1 MPSCSPNMVIPMAYS
16 ATLLLFLFISLA
28 PSISMANITLSSSL
42 TAAADE
48 KSQWPSPSGDFS
60 FGFRQLNNTNLF
72 LLAIWFNKIP
82 DRTIV
87 WQANGDNPV
96 PAGSTVELTDSGL
109 VLRDPQGQT
118 KWDTKPANTTV
129 SSASMLDTGNFVL
142 AGNNNDYVWESFKN
156 LTDTILPT
164 QILDLGNMLFSRLS
178 ETNYSRGRFQ
188 LRFSNGTLEL
198 NPIAWPSESRYDSYY
213 SSETSTDPAQTGYQ
227 LIFNKSADIYIVKN
241 NGEISQLPSWSS
253 INLTVDY
260 YHRATLDFDGVFT
273 QYVHPKNSSSTQ
285 IWSPL
290 RSLPEDICDAIY
302 SYLGSGAC
310 GYNSYCSIQ
319 NSKPACHCPPGYN
332 FIDPN
337 NRFSG
342 CKPTFSVGCGEED
355 GSRDPEELYEMTP
368 VDDVNWPLGDY
379 ERLEPYNQTQCET
392 SCLHDCSCA
401 VAIYNGRICWKKR
414 LPLSNGRSP
423 ESIFSRVLIKT
434 RKGDTPSGSS
444 DKPGNKKERSFLVK
458 ELPLGGSILFNILSV
473 VAIGVI
479 FFKRHEREV
488 VINHVG
494 DSSIVE
500 TTLRLFTYKE
510 LEEVTN
516 GFTEELGRGTF
527 GIVYK
532 GVLKNGSEN
541 LIAVKKLD
549 KLDKERESEFQTEM
563 RAISKTHHKNL
574 VRLLGFCNEGS
585 HRILIY
591 EFMPNGTLAN
601 FLFSIPKPDWNAR
614 VQIALGIARGLVY
627 LHEECDV
634 PIIHCDIKPQNILL
648 DECFTARISDFGL
661 AKMLLSNQSRTRT
674 LIRGTRGYVAAEWF
688 KNVPITVKVDVYS
701 FGILLLEIIC
711 CRRSVVMELEQEEEE
726 KAILADWAYECYV
739 AGKSDVLVDND
750 EVAMS
755 DVRRV
760 YKWVMIAIWCIQ
772 EEPSRRPTMKMVM
785 QMLEDFVEV
794 PNPPCPTQSF
804 ESRTF

>member
-1 MPSCSPNMVIPMAYS
+1 MVTPMAYS
-16 ATLLLFLFISLA
+16 PTLLLFLFISLA
-28 PSISMANITLSSSL
+28 PSFSMANITLTSSL

-48 KSQWPSPSGDFS
+48 KSQWPSPSGEFS

-72 LLAIWFNKIP
+72 LLAVWFNKIP

-87 WQANGDNPV
+87 WRANGDKPV
-96 PAGSTVELTDSGL
+96 PAGSTVELTNSGL

-142 AGNNNDYVWESFKN
+142 AGNNNDYVWESFKYP
-156 LTDTILPT
+156 TDTILPT
-164 QILDLGNMLFSRLS
+164 QILDLGSMLSSRLT
-178 ETNYSRGRFQ
+178 ETNYSRGRFE
-188 LRFSNGTLEL
+188 LRFSNGTFEL
-198 NPIAWPSESRYDSYY
+198 NPIAWPSESRYNSYY
-213 SSETSTDPAQTGYQ
+213 SSGTTTDPAESGYQ
-227 LIFNKSADIYIVKN
+227 VIFNKSANIYIVKN
-241 NGEISQLPSWSS
+241 NGGISQLPSWSS
-253 INLTVDY
+253 INFTFDY

-273 QYVHPKNSSSTQ
+273 QYIHPKNSSTTQ

-290 RSLPEDICDAIY
+290 RSLPENICTAIT
-302 SYLGSGAC
+302 SEFGSGAC
-310 GYNSYCSIQ
+310 GFNSYCSIQ
-319 NSKPACHCPPGYN
+319 NSKPTCDCPPGFN
-332 FIDPN
+332 FNDPN

-342 CKPTFSVGCGEED
+342 CKPPISIGCGEED
-355 GSRDPEELYEMTP
+355 GARDPEELYEMTQSAS
-368 VDDVNWPLGDY
+368 VNWPLGDY
-379 ERLEPYNQTQCET
+379 ERLEPYNQTQCEK

-401 VAIYNGRICWKKR
+401 VVIYNGRQCWKKR
-414 LPLSNGRSP
+414 LPLSNGRSG
-423 ESIFSRVLIKT
+423 ETGVTGALIKT
-434 RKGDTPSGSS
+434 RKGVTPSGSS
-444 DKPGNKKERSFLVK
+444 DKPNNKKERSFLVE
-458 ELPLGGSILFNILSV
+458 ELPLGGSILFNILLV

-479 FFKRHEREV
+479 FFKRSEREV
-488 VINHVG
+488 VSDVKH
-494 DSSIVE
+494 SSIVE
-500 TTLRLFTYKE
+500 TNLRHFTYKE

-516 GFTEELGRGTF
+516 GFKEELGRGTF

-549 KLDKERESEFQTEM
+549 KLDKDRESEFQTEM
-563 RAISKTHHKNL
+563 GAISKTHHKNL
-574 VRLLGFCNEGS
+574 VRFLGFCNEGS

-591 EFMPNGTLAN
+591 EFMANGTLAN

-614 VQIALGIARGLVY
+614 VQIALGIARGLLY

-739 AGKSDVLVDND
+739 AGRLNVLVDNE

-755 DVRRV
+755 DVSRV

-772 EEPSRRPTMKMVM
+772 EDPSRRPAMKMVM
-785 QMLEDFVEV
+785 QMLEDLVEV
-794 PNPPCPTQSF
+794 PSPPYPTQSF
-804 ESRTF
+804 